1 MSDEISVKDDE
12 IDHAL
17 TREILATLAGAGF
30 ALYGICR
37 AQETSHRAHFT
48 QWLAE
53 VGCGEMTYLTQH
65 IEQRMNPQEFVPTA
79 RSIICVADRYSGGKS
94 DPIHH
99 NVSPR
104 GRIARYARGRD
115 YHLVIRE
122 RLEPIADDLRKRFPG
137 NRFRVCVDTAPILER
152 EHAQRA
158 GLGRVGKHTL
168 LIGEQSVGSWIVLG
182 EIVTSL
188 NLAPSEPVAG
198 DPCATCTRCID
209 ACPTQ
214 AIEPWKLHPERCIS
228 YLTIEH
234 RSAPAKWFEN
244 RSDDWLFGCDACVEA
259 CPHSQPSQRSARV
272 KPNANYDARH
282 SDFDLADVLQWT
294 ESSQAALKLSKA
306 LLRAKLSMWKR
317 NALLIVSGTSP
328 QSWSTQLVA
337 ALGRLQADAT
347 EDVWLREKSEQLL
360 RLHSQSKI

>member
-1 MSDEISVKDDE
+1 MICAGAFQDIVFAYALTPRPFWSASMRSARALGALENILCSLASKAWAVGLCLAKLSRRSTWRLVNRWRVTRAQ
-12 IDHAL
+12 HARAAL
-17 TREILATLAGAGF
+17 TR
-30 ALYGICR
+30 
-37 AQETSHRAHFT
+37 
-48 QWLAE
+48 
-53 VGCGEMTYLTQH
+53 
-65 IEQRMNPQEFVPTA
+65 VPHKP
-79 RSIICVADRYSGGKS
+79 S
-94 DPIHH
+94 
-99 NVSPR
+99 SP
-104 GRIARYARGRD
+104 
-115 YHLVIRE
+115 
-122 RLEPIADDLRKRFPG
+122 
-137 NRFRVCVDTAPILER
+137 
-152 EHAQRA
+152 
-158 GLGRVGKHTL
+158 
-168 LIGEQSVGSWIVLG
+168 GS
-182 EIVTSL
+182 
-188 NLAPSEPVAG
+188 
-198 DPCATCTRCID
+198 CT
-209 ACPTQ
+209 
-214 AIEPWKLHPERCIS
+214 PERCIS

-328 QSWSTQLVA
+328 QSWSTQLVS